1 MAEGTLARIQGC
13 GPSVLAKEAGDLVSN
28 TLGADEDE
36 NLVLLVV
43 HHLLEVLDHAIAL
56 LALVDNLDDLGNA
69 VVGSQLHGADVDLN
83 EVGKEVR
90 RKGADLLGP
99 SSGPHE
105 CLTVRANLA
114 NDLANLR
121 LETHVQ
127 HAISLVENQVGL
139 ASLQHVDETS
149 GGCDAD
155 LDTAGEVA
163 DLRTLGNTTV
173 DAGVANAG
181 RLAELGNLLLNLD
194 RELTGGSEDQD
205 NRAVAGGQQRLGVDV
220 NNGGQAVG
228 EGLSGTRLGNTDN
241 VATGKSHGPAL
252 GLNGS
257 RSGEALGLDLVHD
270 ISGESSLVEGLDG
283 LGDIVAS
290 NGDLVL
296 ATEGLDLSRA
306 AVGDLLVLLVE
317 RLFEFGHRVEVCLMV
332 RYRHWHHTVGARC
345 QGSSSLTN
353 PTDEFGEWNQ

>member
-1 MAEGTLARIQGC
+1 M
-13 GPSVLAKEAGDLVSN
+13 
-28 TLGADEDE
+28 
-36 NLVLLVV
+36 
-43 HHLLEVLDHAIAL
+43 
-56 LALVDNLDDLGNA
+56 
-69 VVGSQLHGADVDLN
+69 VGSQLHGADVDLN

-139 ASLQHVDETS
+139 ASLEHVDETS

-252 GLNGS
+252 GLNGGRS
-257 RSGEALGLDLVHD
+257 REALGLDLVHD

-317 RLFEFGHRVEVCLMV
+317 RLLEFGHRVEVCLMPYEPDRQDLGMESIECLPV
-332 RYRHWHHTVGARC
+332 VTTTAVAAIATTSVIAIATTTVASTTSVAAAAAATTATVSAAVQRARECLIVVIFAGAKY
-345 QGSSSLTN
+345 
-353 PTDEFGEWNQ
+353 